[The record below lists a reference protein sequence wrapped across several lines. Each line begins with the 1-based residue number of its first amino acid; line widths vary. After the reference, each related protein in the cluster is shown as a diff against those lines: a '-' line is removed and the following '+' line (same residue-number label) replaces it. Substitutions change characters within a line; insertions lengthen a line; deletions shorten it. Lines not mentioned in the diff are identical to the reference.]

1 MPFKQIKVNGGYK
14 NKNTTTGKLYSKKA
28 MSKIKAD
35 SQLKILKQTEKKK
48 YK

>member
-14 NKNTTTGKLYSKKA
+14 NKNTTSGKVYSKKA
-28 MSKIKAD
+28 MTKNKAD